1 MSIITKE
8 DIIETIAKMSV
19 MEITDLVSAIEEKFG
34 VSAVALTVPSTTSK
48 ESTSEEMEEQTE
60 FDVVLTAIGNNK
72 IALIKAVRVITGLG
86 LKDAKDLVE
95 SAPVVIK
102 ESLSKENAN
111 TIKESLEKTG
121 ASIELK

>member
-1 MSIITKE
+1 MSIITQE
-8 DIIETIAKMSV
+8 DIIQTLAKMSV
-19 MEITDLVSAIEEKFG
+19 MEITNLVSAIEEKFG
-34 VSAVALTVPSTTSK
+34 VSAALTVSSISSK
-48 ESTSEEMEEQTE
+48 ESTSEEVEEQTE

-72 IALIKAVRVITGLG
+72 IALIKAVRGITGLG

-102 ESLSKENAN
+102 QGISKENAN
-111 TIKESLEKTG
+111 TIKESLEKAG